1 MLRIREKMTNAE
13 FWKIVKEISWD
24 KYPDFD
30 SRKLMLKGKYPLEVM
45 DTFRDKYH
53 EMAKL
58 LEDAIDAFGEKNA
71 HNLDKLPYG
80 GDDSFSDMRRNQ
92 DEKQ

>member
-1 MLRIREKMTNAE
+1 MLRILEKMTNAE
-13 FWKIVKEISWD
+13 FWK
-24 KYPDFD
+24 
-30 SRKLMLKGKYPLEVM
+30 
-45 DTFRDKYH
+45 
-53 EMAKL
+53 
-58 LEDAIDAFGEKNA
+58 IDAFGEKNA